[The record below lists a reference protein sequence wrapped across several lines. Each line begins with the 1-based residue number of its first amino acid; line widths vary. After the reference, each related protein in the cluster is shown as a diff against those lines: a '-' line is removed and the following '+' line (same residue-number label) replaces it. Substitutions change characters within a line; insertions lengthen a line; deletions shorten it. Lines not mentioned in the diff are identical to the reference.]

1 MKRIRNT
8 ALLLVL
14 CLLLA
19 CVHGTAFAGEQAEY
33 RMDLSFLPSGGVAAI
48 SEGDL
53 TVENL
58 VLTVSNQSMKIF
70 VGDTVTMTIVI
81 SGGDAPYTYTCRLSR
96 KTADGEYAVIDGSE
110 STSQNCDYR
119 FTVPDVASFRI
130 EVDVIDA
137 SGAVL
142 SFATNDITPD
152 SSLSSKVK
160 AVVSECAPS
169 GLSDYEKA
177 LNLYNWLCVNATYDY
192 TYTWYSAEGVL
203 LHGTGVCDSFASAY
217 ILLLEEAGVS
227 CRKVV
232 GSSLEGESHAW
243 VLVKLGGEWY
253 HMDPTWDESSSHRFY
268 FGLNTALITRDHII
282 SGLSD
287 GGSVPETTATAY
299 NYEMN
304 RADGVFAS
312 VEELG
317 ALFEALPE
325 GQSEYAF
332 YYTGNE
338 EPEAILDWCS
348 VHIGR
353 YGATSMSMY
362 GRFLLYGELGGEV
375 PESGISMTA
384 DGVLVSGFGLT
395 GQVSV
400 PADVGIVSV
409 ADGAFRDNPEMT
421 ELELPEGVTTIGADV
436 FEGCTALTKVILP
449 ASVTSIDGDILD
461 GIPAAVHCPNGS
473 YAMRWAMKMGHEY
486 VLPAGSRI
494 LSVPSGTAEI
504 QDEAFAGNTAIR
516 CVVVSGSLNSIGS
529 RAFAGCTGLIS
540 INLPSS
546 VGYIADNAFSGCTGL
561 TVYCEAGSY
570 AQTWCANNGVACI
583 IL

>member
-19 CVHGTAFAGEQAEY
+19 AWPGAAEQQQIITISPPGARSVAGEEFSVNLLLGLINGELKAGQTAYLTIEVTGAELPCTYACRLTQKRADGTYETIPGTESETTDNEYQFTIPAVECFQLHVSVTDAAGTHAEY
-33 RMDLSFLPSGGVAAI
+33 IWEDLCP
-48 SEGDL
+48 DL
-53 TVENL
+53 T
-58 VLTVSNQSMKIF
+58 
-70 VGDTVTMTIVI
+70 
-81 SGGDAPYTYTCRLSR
+81 
-96 KTADGEYAVIDGSE
+96 
-110 STSQNCDYR
+110 
-119 FTVPDVASFRI
+119 
-130 EVDVIDA
+130 
-137 SGAVL
+137 
-142 SFATNDITPD
+142 
-152 SSLSSKVK
+152 LSSKVK

-192 TYTWYSAEGVL
+192 TDTWYSAEGVL

-243 VLVKLGGEWY
+243 VLAKLGGEWY

-338 EPEAILDWCS
+338 ESEAIQDWCS

-353 YGATSMSMY
+353 YGATSMAMY
-362 GRFLLYGELGGEV
+362 GQFLLYGELGGEV

-400 PADVGIVSV
+400 PADIGIVSV